1 MMGNAVPDI
10 PRLYTAIAEWLSCG
24 MFVLLIGPRQKK
36 IPLTIAS
43 VVYLLGIIVFMEL
56 TATITLW
63 LWLPCMLVAFSSMV
77 AFIKFVNQTS
87 FHEAIY
93 YGVMAFS
100 VAECIASLEWQ
111 IVRYFYPEVS
121 NMRVWVEILALVVVY
136 GGVLFAFWK
145 LLGLYIDKGK
155 HLNIENKDWI
165 ISAFIC
171 AVIFGFSNLSFINI
185 SSSNMGQYSGEIA
198 YIRTLVDVAGVSM
211 LYAQFLS
218 CHNNMTRRELIA
230 VQNALQNQYAQ
241 YKQSRESIDLI
252 NFKYHD
258 LKHQIGILREMHDVE
273 QRSAFLDTMEADIKY
288 YELQNKTG
296 NSVLDTLLTGKSIYC
311 NKHGITMTVVADG
324 SLIDFMDAMDICS
337 VFGNALD
344 NAIEAA
350 LKIED
355 KQKRLVH
362 ITISQVKSFVMIRIQ
377 NYYEGKL
384 IENGDYVLTT
394 KKNAES
400 HGYGL
405 KSIKYSVNRYGGV
418 LKIQS
423 DNNWFEVKVLIPIVE
438 KS

>member
-24 MFVLLIGPRQKK
+24 MFVLLLGPKQKK
-36 IPLTIAS
+36 IPFAIAS
-43 VVYLLGIIVFMEL
+43 VVYLLSLIVFMEL

-77 AFIKFVNQTS
+77 AFIKFVNRIS
-87 FHEAIY
+87 FHEAVY

-100 VAECIASLEWQ
+100 VAEFMASLEWQ

-121 NMRVWVEILALVVVY
+121 NMPVWFEILALVVVY

-155 HLNIENKDWI
+155 RLNIENKDWI
-165 ISAFIC
+165 ISVFIC

-185 SSSNMGQYSGEIA
+185 SSSNLGQYSGEIA
-198 YIRTLVDVAGVSM
+198 YIRTLVDIAGVSM

-230 VQNALQNQYAQ
+230 VQNAFQNQYAQ

-252 NFKYHD
+252 NLKYHD

-296 NSVLDTLLTGKSIYC
+296 NSVLDTLLTGKSIHC

-337 VFGNALD
+337 IFGNALD

-350 LKIED
+350 LKIEE
-355 KQKRLVH
+355 KQKRLIH

-377 NYYEGKL
+377 NYYEGEL
-384 IENGDYVLTT
+384 IENGDYFLTT
-394 KKNAES
+394 KENSEN

-418 LKIQS
+418 LKVMA
-423 DNNWFEVKVLIPIVE
+423 DNHWFEVKILIPIRFN
-438 KS
+438 